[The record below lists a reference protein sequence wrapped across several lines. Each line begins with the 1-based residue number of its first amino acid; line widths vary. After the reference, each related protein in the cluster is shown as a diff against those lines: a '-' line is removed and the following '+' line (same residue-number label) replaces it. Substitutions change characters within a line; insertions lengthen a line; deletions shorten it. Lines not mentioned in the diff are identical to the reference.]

1 MLPTWPNIQRET
13 KMKIVLDAMGGDFAP
28 AVNVEAAVNTAR
40 EFGYEIVLVGRQEV
54 IRPLLVQNNTANLTL
69 PIVHAPEVIEMDEHP
84 ASAVKAKKNS
94 SMVVGMEMVKRGEA
108 DAFVTMGNTGGALA
122 AALFHLGRI
131 KGIHRPALSTL
142 YPTVKGWCMLLDIG
156 ANAECKPEYLVQFAL
171 MGSLYAERVLGVRN
185 PRVALVSNGEEETKG
200 SQLVQEVHQLLKQA
214 PINFIGNAEGRHIPI
229 GYADVYVTDGFT
241 GNVIIKLSE
250 GMSSMV
256 KQMLRE
262 EIMRTATGKVGGLLI
277 QDAVK
282 RMGKR
287 TDYEEVGGAPLLGVD
302 GVVIIGHG
310 RSNARAVR
318 SALRVAANTVEKR
331 VVDAIEQGLTALPQ
345 AKVSATTSV

>member
-1 MLPTWPNIQRET
+1 
-13 KMKIVLDAMGGDFAP
+13 MKIVLDAMGGDFAP
-28 AVNVEAAVNTAR
+28 AVNVEAAIQAAR
-40 EFGYEIVLVGRQEV
+40 QHGYEIVLVGRQEV
-54 IRPLLVQNNTANLTL
+54 IRPLLVQHNTANLTL
-69 PIVHAPEVIEMDEHP
+69 PIVNAPEVIEMGEHP
-84 ASAVKAKKNS
+84 ANAVKAKKNS
-94 SMVVGMEMVKRGEA
+94 SIVVGMDMVKRGEA
-108 DAFVTMGNTGGALA
+108 DAFVTMGNTGAAMA

-131 KGIHRPALSTL
+131 KGIHRPALSAL
-142 YPTVKGWCMLLDIG
+142 YPTTKGWCMVLDIG
-156 ANAECKPEYLVQFAL
+156 ANTDCKPEYLVQFAL
-171 MGSLYAERVLGVRN
+171 MGSLYSERVLGIRK

-200 SQLVQEVHQLLKQA
+200 SQLVQEVHQLLKKA
-214 PINFIGNAEGRHIPI
+214 PINFIGNAEGRHIPV

-250 GMSSMV
+250 GMSGMI

-262 EIMRTATGKVGGLLI
+262 EVMRTVSGKVGGLLI
-277 QDAVK
+277 KDAVS

-310 RSNARAVR
+310 RSNSRAVY
-318 SALRVAANTVEKR
+318 SAIRVAANAVEKG

-345 AKVSATTSV
+345 VKASTPNNP

>member
-1 MLPTWPNIQRET
+1 
-13 KMKIVLDAMGGDFAP
+13 MKIVLDAMGGDFAP

>member
-1 MLPTWPNIQRET
+1 
-13 KMKIVLDAMGGDFAP
+13 MKIVLDAMGGDFAP
-28 AVNVEAAVNTAR
+28 AVNVEAAIQAAR
-40 EFGYEIVLVGRQEV
+40 GLGHEIVLVGRQEV
-54 IRPLLVQNNTANLTL
+54 IRPLLVQHNTANLTL
-69 PIVHAPEVIEMDEHP
+69 PIIHAPEVIEMDEHP
-84 ASAVKAKKNS
+84 AAAVKAKKNS
-94 SMVVGMEMVKRGEA
+94 SIVVGMGMVKRGEA
-108 DAFVTMGNTGGALA
+108 DAFVTMGNTGAAMA

-131 KGIHRPALSTL
+131 KGIHRPALTTL
-142 YPTVKGWCMLLDIG
+142 YPTLKGWCMLLDIG
-156 ANAECKPEYLVQFAL
+156 ANTDCKPEYLVQFAL
-171 MGSLYAERVLGVRN
+171 MGSLYSERVLGIRN

-200 SQLVQEVHQLLKQA
+200 SQLVQEVHQLLRKA

-241 GNVIIKLSE
+241 GNIIIKLSE

-262 EIMRTATGKVGGLLI
+262 EVMRTTTGKVGGLLI
-277 QDAVK
+277 KDAVS
-282 RMGKR
+282 RMSKR

-310 RSNARAVR
+310 RSNTRAVY
-318 SALRVAANTVEKR
+318 SAIRVAANAVEKG

-345 AKVSATTSV
+345 TAQVSTADNI